1 MSTTLDIIMIW
12 SMEALGI
19 LLVVGYLYKVFFA
32 RPLKADKQMSIITH
46 ILCLILL
53 IAVISQ
59 LTLIWYPEIPERF
72 RLLIAYTILMIM
84 LIAQNLAQLS
94 LGQCSRFKK
103 IFSTGMLIVLI
114 MAYAAL
120 ILITILNM

>member
-1 MSTTLDIIMIW
+1 
-12 SMEALGI
+12 MEALGI